1 MKKFAL
7 PLILVAIIIGMY
19 EYSKEKPNIFV
30 VCIVIVFFMFGMM
43 QLNAKIPSKFSDE
56 EEENKS
62 NEND

>member
-56 EEENKS
+56 EQNKT